1 MPRPIVST
9 IAAALIA
16 AISISPAMA
25 QREGFTT
32 GPVFTDFGPV
42 ADVDAD
48 SALSSDSEFRVAFDV
63 SEAATPGQL
72 NRTLESA
79 ARFINM
85 QVRAGVAPENV
96 HVAVVVHGK
105 ASFDITG
112 SEKYAA
118 QYDGAENANLPLIAA
133 LLANN
138 VRIIECGQSAAAYKI
153 ARADLAP
160 GVEMA
165 LSAMTAHAQL
175 QQAGYTLNPF

>member
-1 MPRPIVST
+1 MPPAIRPILAAAM
-9 IAAALIA
+9 IAALPL
-16 AISISPAMA
+16 SPAMA
-25 QREGFTT
+25 QRERFTT

-42 ADVDAD
+42 ADVDTDTALSPD
-48 SALSSDSEFRVAFDV
+48 SAFKVAFDV
-63 SEAATPGQL
+63 SDAAQPGQL

-85 QVRAGVAPENV
+85 QIRAGVAPENV
-96 HVAVVVHGK
+96 RVAVVVHGK
-105 ASFDITG
+105 ASFDI
-112 SEKYAA
+112 SSAEKYAA